1 MKGATAV
8 VGSGPNGLTA
18 AIVLAQ
24 AGRPVTVFESAA
36 TMGGGVRSAE
46 LTLPGFLH
54 DVCASVFP
62 LAAASPFFR
71 TLPLAAHGLEW
82 IEPEAALAHPFDDG
96 TAAMVFRSIERTAEG
111 LGADRRAYESLMRPL
126 TARLGPLRLGFRALR
141 PASAVAGRV
150 FRGERAR
157 ALFAGLAAH
166 SALPLERPLT
176 SGVALVLAALAHI
189 TGWPLAREGAQSLSN
204 ALASHLRSLGG
215 KVVTGAPVRDLAELA
230 PAEAILCDLSPKP
243 LLRIAQFPA
252 PYWRKLERYRYGPG
266 VYKVDWALEGPI
278 PWSAPECASAGTV
291 HLGGTLA
298 EIANAERRVWRGE
311 HPERPLVILVQPSLF
326 DPTRAPAGKHT
337 AWAYCH
343 VPNGSAFDMRERI
356 ERQVERFAPGFGAR
370 ILAASVMGPAAVE
383 AHNANFVGGDIAAG
397 ALTLGQFFLRPTRRL
412 YSTPVKGLYI
422 CSAATPPGPG
432 VHGLCGY
439 FAARRALGLPANLPI
454 HIP

>member
-1 MKGATAV
+1 V
-8 VGSGPNGLTA
+8 VGSGPNGLAA
-18 AIVLAQ
+18 AIVMAQ
-24 AGRPVTVFESAA
+24 AGRAVTVFESEA
-36 TMGGGVRSAE
+36 TIGGGVRSAE
-46 LTLPGFLH
+46 LTLPGFVH
-54 DVCASVFP
+54 DVCAAVFP

-96 TAAMVFRSIERTAEG
+96 AAVLVFRSVERTAEG
-111 LGADRRAYESLMRPL
+111 LGHDRSAYESLMRPL
-126 TARLGPLRLGFRALR
+126 AARLAPMRLGFRALR
-141 PASAVAGRV
+141 SASAVAGG
-150 FRGERAR
+150 FFGGERTR

-166 SALPLERPLT
+166 SAMPLERPLT
-176 SGVALVLAALAHI
+176 AGVALVLAALAHI
-189 TGWPLAREGAQSLSN
+189 TGWPIARGGAQNLSG
-204 ALASHLRSLGG
+204 ALASYLRSLGG
-215 KVVTGAPVRDLAELA
+215 RIVTGTPVGDIAELA
-230 PAEAILCDLSPKP
+230 PADAILCDLSPKP

-252 PYWRKLERYRYGPG
+252 PYRRKLERYRYGPG
-266 VYKVDWALEGPI
+266 AYKVDWALDGPI
-278 PWSAPECASAGTV
+278 PWSAPECASAATV

-298 EIANAERRVWRGE
+298 EIAEAERQVGRGE
-311 HPERPLVILVQPSLF
+311 HPERPFVILVQPSLF

-356 ERQVERFAPGFGAR
+356 ESQVERFAPGFRSR
-370 ILAASVMGPAAVE
+370 ILAASAMGPAAIE
-383 AHNANFVGGDIAAG
+383 AHNANFAGGDIAAG
-397 ALTLGQFFLRPTRRL
+397 ALTLRQFLLRPTRRL
-412 YSTPVKGLYI
+412 YSTPLEGLYI